1 MKLSKWQLAALLA
14 FLGGTS
20 AGAGAIAGQ
29 EPAFFEMAAFK
40 EDLQGGHAER
50 FGRIFAADSP
60 RGEAPVRYNERES
73 PKSEVGFFY
82 DELAP
87 FGEWISTRAYG
98 WAFRPHGVARDWRPY
113 TQGRWALTDHGF
125 TWVSAEPFGWAT
137 YHYGRWTRDS
147 RQGWLWVPGTLWGPA
162 WVSFRVGGGF
172 VGWAPLAPSLGFDKQ
187 RGIGAGGALETK
199 SECYVFVPEQY
210 FLEPSLGA
218 YLAPRIRNHQILA
231 ATAEATLYSWVE
243 ERVVNQGLA
252 SARFAALAGRR
263 LIPLRVVAAGG
274 KQLDAVGELELT
286 LYRPEAAQ
294 LATVGC
300 GERTDA
306 GRGAA
311 LRQP

>member
-14 FLGGTS
+14 IFAAT
-20 AGAGAIAGQ
+20 GAAAGQ

-40 EDLQGGHAER
+40 EDLQAGQAER
-50 FGRIFAADSP
+50 FGRIFVGDSP
-60 RGEAPVRYNERES
+60 RGEAPSRSSERES
-73 PKSEVGFFY
+73 PRSEVGFFY

-87 FGEWISTRAYG
+87 YGEWISTRAYG

-113 TQGRWALTDHGF
+113 SQGRWALSDHGF

-172 VGWAPLAPSLGFDKQ
+172 VGWTPLPPSLGFDKQ
-187 RGIGAGGALETK
+187 HGIGAGAAAAPGAK

-231 ATAEATLYSWVE
+231 ATADATRYSWVE
-243 ERVVNQGLA
+243 ERVVNQGLE
-252 SARFAALAGRR
+252 SARFAELAGRR

-274 KQLDAVGELELT
+274 KQPDTVGELELT

-294 LATVGC
+294 LATVSC

-306 GRGAA
+306 GRGAEM
-311 LRQP
+311 LHP